1 MKKIYFIGNIIFFCL
16 VVYFI
21 GQSLSVYMG
30 KKKMKISL
38 METEKNIKELIER
51 KNKLLEEKE
60 NTNDKEKTEKYA
72 RNDLNLKR
80 EGESTYKIV
89 E

>member
-51 KNKLLEEKE
+51 KNKLLEEKK

>member
-38 METEKNIKELIER
+38 METEKNIKELKER
-51 KNKLLEEKE
+51 KNKLLEEKK

>member
-1 MKKIYFIGNIIFFCL
+1 MH
-16 VVYFI
+16 FI
-21 GQSLSVYMG
+21 GQSVSVYMG

-38 METEKNIKELIER
+38 METERNIKELKER
-51 KNKLLEEKE
+51 KNKLLEEKK

>member
-38 METEKNIKELIER
+38 METERNIKELKER
-51 KNKLLEEKE
+51 KNKLLEEKK

>member
-38 METEKNIKELIER
+38 METERNIKELKER
-51 KNKLLEEKE
+51 KNKLLEEKK

-80 EGESTYKIV
+80 EGESTYKTV

>member
-1 MKKIYFIGNIIFFCL
+1 MKKLYFIGNIIFFCL
-16 VVYFI
+16 VVHFI
-21 GQSLSVYMG
+21 GQSVSMYMG

-38 METEKNIKELIER
+38 METERNIKELKER
-51 KNKLLEEKE
+51 KNKLLEEKK

>member
-1 MKKIYFIGNIIFFCL
+1 
-16 VVYFI
+16 
-21 GQSLSVYMG
+21 
-30 KKKMKISL
+30 
-38 METEKNIKELIER
+38 METERNIKELKER
-51 KNKLLEEKE
+51 KNKLLEEKK